1 MQCVI
6 LAGGLGTRMRP
17 LTESVPKTLLPVA
30 GRPFAWHQL
39 HLLARAGVTDVVYC
53 IGHQGEQIRKFW
65 NETPAPIPSIRY
77 VDEGEQL
84 QGTGGA
90 LRLAFD
96 QGALEQAFLVLY
108 GDSFL
113 PIPFAPVWNAFQGS
127 RSPALMTVL
136 RNCGRWDRSNVRF
149 SDGRVE
155 LYDKEADASQA
166 GMEFIDYGLS
176 VLRREIVRAL
186 DKPSELAAFYH
197 ELSIRGELAGLEV
210 HDRFY
215 EIGSPEGLHDLE
227 MFLAGQD
234 ASQQNDARSLPHPE
248 GERPP
253 EASVSDATHAPF
265 RATESDIRLRVPQGD
280 VVDPEISIVIPAL
293 NEEVTITE
301 FVQWCRQGLAQA
313 NVRGE
318 ILIVDSSSDATP
330 HLALAGGARVLQVPK
345 RGLGRAY
352 FDAIPFV
359 RGKFIIMGDA
369 DLTYDFRELAPF
381 VARWREGNEF
391 VMGSRFKGTIEDG
404 AMPALHRYFGTPL
417 TNWILNVLYSADFS
431 DIHCG
436 MRGITRD
443 ALVRM
448 NLKSQSWEYASEMV
462 LKSVQMELK
471 RAEVPVRF
479 FRDREGRVSHHL
491 RMGWLSPWLAGWI
504 NLKSM
509 LIHGAEF
516 FTLRPGLFLLAFG
529 LGLTLPLV
537 GGPIVVQGYR
547 MSMYWMLL
555 GMTLS
560 LAGLQS
566 FFLGCLSQLLHDYS
580 GRARV
585 RWLRV
590 FRYNRAMLTSAVA
603 VAGGIACLLPLVT
616 NYMRQGLTLSGTPGT
631 QEHVAILGL
640 LLVLGGISTFAF
652 TLVLHAAA
660 SSLQPPGSH

>member
-6 LAGGLGTRMRP
+6 LAGGLGTRMHP

-53 IGHQGEQIRKFW
+53 IGHQGEQIREFW
-65 NETPAPIPSIRY
+65 NGTSAPIPSIRY
-77 VDEGEQL
+77 VDEGESL
-84 QGTGGA
+84 LGTGGA
-90 LRLAFD
+90 LRLALEH
-96 QGALEQAFLVLY
+96 GALKRSFFVLY

-113 PIPFAPVWNAFQGS
+113 PIPFAPVWNAFQEGQS
-127 RSPALMTVL
+127 RALMTVL

-155 LYDKEADASQA
+155 LYDKDADAAQA
-166 GMEFIDYGLS
+166 GMEFIDYGLTVMSRDVVPALGMPSDLASLYHQLS
-176 VLRREIVRAL
+176 V
-186 DKPSELAAFYH
+186 K
-197 ELSIRGELAGLEV
+197 GELAGFEV
-210 HDRFY
+210 YDRFY

-227 MFLAGQD
+227 
-234 ASQQNDARSLPHPE
+234 SLLN
-248 GERPP
+248 RQR
-253 EASVSDATHAPF
+253 ADTSVSVAPDAPPLKP
-265 RATESDIRLRVPQGD
+265 ATEKDVRLRVPKND
-280 VVDPEISIVIPAL
+280 VSDPEVSIVIPAL
-293 NEEVTITE
+293 NEEITITE
-301 FVQWCRQGLAQA
+301 FVQWCMQGLAQA
-313 NVRGE
+313 NVKGE
-318 ILIVDSSSDATP
+318 ILIVDSSTDATP
-330 HLALAGGARVLQVPK
+330 ERALAGGARVLQVPK

-352 FDAIPFV
+352 LDAIPFI

-381 VARWREGNEF
+381 VARLREGNEF
-391 VMGSRFKGTIEDG
+391 VMGSRFKGSIEEG

-491 RMGWLSPWLAGWI
+491 RMGWLSPWKAGWI
-504 NLKSM
+504 NLRSM
-509 LIHGAEF
+509 LIYGAEF
-516 FTLRPGLFLLAFG
+516 FTLRPGLMLLAIG
-529 LGLTLPLV
+529 LALTLPLA
-537 GGPIVVQGYR
+537 GGPIVVRGYR
-547 MSMYWMLL
+547 LSMYWMLL

-580 GRARV
+580 GRARA
-585 RWLRV
+585 RWLRL
-590 FRYNRAMLTSAVA
+590 FRYDQAMLASAASV
-603 VAGGIACLLPLVT
+603 VGGIVCLLPLVT
-616 NYMRQGLTLSGTPGT
+616 DYFRKGLTLSGTPGT
-631 QEHVAILGL
+631 PEHVAILGL
-640 LLVLGGISTFAF
+640 LLVLGGISIFAF
-652 TLVLHAAA
+652 TLVLHATA
-660 SSLQPPGSH
+660 SSVQPPGSR

>member
-6 LAGGLGTRMRP
+6 LAGGLGTRMLP
-17 LTESVPKTLLPVA
+17 LTESVPKALLPVA

-39 HLLARAGVTDVVYC
+39 HWLARSGVSDVLYC
-53 IGHQGEQIRKFW
+53 IGHKGEQIREFW
-65 NETPAPIPSIRY
+65 NGTPAPIPSIRY
-77 VDEGEQL
+77 VDEGDEL
-84 QGTGGA
+84 LGTGGA
-90 LRLAFD
+90 LRLALE
-96 QGALEQAFLVLY
+96 QGALQQSFLVLY

-113 PIPFAPVWNAFQGS
+113 PIPFTPVWDAFQRS
-127 RSPALMTVL
+127 QSPALMTVL
-136 RNCGRWDRSNVRF
+136 RNCSRWDRSNVRF

-155 LYDKEADASQA
+155 LYDKTADPAQEK
-166 GMEFIDYGLS
+166 MEFIDYGLS
-176 VLRREIVRAL
+176 VMRRDVVRAL
-186 DKPSELAAFYH
+186 EKPSDLASLYH
-197 ELSIRGELAGLEV
+197 ALSVRGELAGMEV

-227 MFLAGQD
+227 GFLAGQS
-234 ASQQNDARSLPHPE
+234 ASPQQGLRRPERDPAAGPSASL
-248 GERPP
+248 
-253 EASVSDATHAPF
+253 APN
-265 RATESDIRLRVPQGD
+265 APTSETGDIRLRVPHGD
-280 VVDPEISIVIPAL
+280 VADPEISIVIPAL
-293 NEEVTITE
+293 NEEITITE
-301 FVQWCRQGLAQA
+301 FVRWCMLGLDQAGVQGE
-313 NVRGE
+313 V
-318 ILIVDSSSDATP
+318 LIVDSSSDATP
-330 HLALAGGARVLQVPK
+330 DLALAAGARVLQVPK

-352 FDAIPFV
+352 LDAIPFV

-391 VMGSRFKGTIEDG
+391 VMGSRFKGTIEEG

-443 ALVRM
+443 ALLRM

-471 RAEVPVRF
+471 RAEVPVHF

-516 FTLRPGLFLLAFG
+516 FTLRPGLFLLAIG
-529 LGLTLPLV
+529 LGLTLPLA
-537 GGPIVVQGYR
+537 GGPIVVQGRR
-547 MSMYWMLL
+547 MSMYWMLF

-580 GRARV
+580 GRARA
-585 RWLRV
+585 RWLRL
-590 FRYNRAMLTSAVA
+590 FRYNQAMLASAGSVF
-603 VAGGIACLLPLVT
+603 GGIACLIPLVT
-616 NYMRQGLTLSGTPGT
+616 DYLREGFTLSGTPGT
-631 QEHVAILGL
+631 HEHVAILGL
-640 LLVLGGISTFAF
+640 LLVLGGISIFAF

-660 SSLQPPGSH
+660 TSVQPPGSR

>member
-1 MQCVI
+1 MQVVI
-6 LAGGLGTRMRP
+6 LAGGLGTRMLP
-17 LTESVPKTLLPVA
+17 LTESLAKTLIPVA

-39 HLLARAGVTDVVYC
+39 NWLARVGVTDVVYC
-53 IGHQGEQIRKFW
+53 IGHKGEQIREFW
-65 NETPAPIPSIRY
+65 NGTPAPIPTIRY
-77 VDEGEQL
+77 VNEGETPL
-84 QGTGGA
+84 GTGGA
-90 LRLAFD
+90 LRLA
-96 QGALEQAFLVLY
+96 LEQDALQPSFLVLY

-113 PIPFAPVWNAFQGS
+113 PIDFKPVWNAFH
-127 RSPALMTVL
+127 RSKSPVLMTVL
-136 RNCGRWDRSNVRF
+136 RNCGKWDRSNVRF
-149 SDGRVE
+149 SHGRVE
-155 LYDKEADASQA
+155 LYDKGVHPADA
-166 GMEFIDYGLS
+166 GLEFIDYGLS
-176 VLRREIVRAL
+176 AMRREVAL
-186 DKPSELAAFYH
+186 ALEKPSDLGALYH
-197 ELSIRGELAGLEV
+197 QLSVRGELAGLEV

-227 MFLAGQD
+227 SLLVGEG
-234 ASQQNDARSLPHPE
+234 ASLRNDVAALPHPK
-248 GERPP
+248 GESAA
-253 EASVSDATHAPF
+253 EALVSVTSPTAP
-265 RATESDIRLRVPQGD
+265 AIGEDIRLCVPKSD

-293 NEEVTITE
+293 NEELTITE
-301 FVQWCRQGLAQA
+301 FVQWCTQGLVHA

-330 HLALAGGARVLQVPK
+330 DLALEGGARVLRVPK

-352 FDAIPFV
+352 LDAIPFV

-369 DLTYDFRELAPF
+369 DLTYDFRELVPF

-391 VMGSRFKGTIEDG
+391 IMGSRFKGTIEDG
-404 AMPALHRYFGTPL
+404 AMPPLHRYFGTPL
-417 TNWILNVLYSADFS
+417 TSWILNVLYSADFS

-443 ALVRM
+443 ALARM
-448 NLKSQSWEYASEMV
+448 RLKSQSWEYASEMV

-479 FRDREGRVSHHL
+479 FRDRAGRVSHHR

-516 FTLRPGLFLLAFG
+516 FTLRPGLLLLAIG

-537 GGPIVVQGYR
+537 GGPIVVQGHR

-555 GMTLS
+555 GMTLT

-580 GRARV
+580 GRART
-585 RWLRV
+585 RWLRL
-590 FRYNRAMLTSAVA
+590 FRYTRAMLTTAA
-603 VAGGIACLLPLVT
+603 LVAGGFACLLPLVSDYL
-616 NYMRQGLTLSGTPGT
+616 NKGLTLSGTPGT
-631 QEHVAILGL
+631 HEHLAILGL
-640 LLVLGGISTFAF
+640 LLILGGVSIFAF

-660 SSLQPPGSH
+660 SSVQPPVSH